1 MSKPNINPETRR
13 EFFNKAAPTWDKTFY
28 NTKLTDFL
36 CGFVPKFGIKPGQ
49 KVLDIGSGTGILIP
63 FLLDAVGSSGHVT
76 AVDFAEQMVEICKT
90 KYADR
95 PNLTVMVQAAE
106 NLRLPD
112 ESFDAVTCFGLFP
125 HLENKDL
132 ALTQFNRV
140 LKSGGKLI
148 IAHALS
154 SQEIKS
160 HHHNAA
166 AVVAHDELPSLQ
178 EMCKMLRKAG
188 FENVEIIDKPGCYLC
203 VSNKPL

>member
-36 CGFVPKFGIKPGQ
+36 TGLVPKFGIKPGQ

-76 AVDFAEQMVEICKT
+76 AVDFAEKMVEICKAN
-90 KYADR
+90 YADR
-95 PNLTVMVQAAE
+95 PNLTVMVQNAE
-106 NLRLPD
+106 NLRFPD
-112 ESFDAVTCFGLFP
+112 ESFDAVTCLGLFP

-132 ALTQFNRV
+132 ALKQFNRV
-140 LKSGGKLI
+140 LKPGGKLV

-154 SQEIKS
+154 SHEIE
-160 HHHNAA
+160 HHHRNAP
-166 AVVAHDELPSLQ
+166 VVTNDVLPSVQ
-178 EMCKMLRKAG
+178 EMCKMLRQAG
-188 FENVEIIDKPGCYLC
+188 FENVGITDITGCYLC
-203 VSNKPL
+203 MSTKGC